1 MTKYG
6 PPFAPTFPKTK
17 AHGGTRRKIYD
28 YKSHSLRIYRYAKAA
43 RRHPWIPLSKDGLST
58 SSTSTPNRYRLYQT
72 GIPRHRHSQLEGE
85 FNGTDVHVYIATNNN
100 KVYRIML
107 CDANTQNEANIKIR
121 FNKLVSQFENNKR
134 YTSLDKYTL
143 SDEENISY
151 EMTVNKKNYDALFYQ
166 VPNMEKVDTL
176 ALQKKVRNELL
187 SKYTEAELKNPSE
200 EITKEIQNT
209 AIKIGMEMMFMKPV
223 WFRICESYGEY
234 YITMFYDNEYNHA
247 NGEDL

>member
-1 MTKYG
+1 MKRIFLFYIMAIMAISMSAQNDVT
-6 PPFAPTFPKTK
+6 TF
-17 AHGGTRRKIYD
+17 
-28 YKSHSLRIYRYAKAA
+28 L
-43 RRHPWIPLSKDGLST
+43 
-58 SSTSTPNRYRLYQT
+58 
-72 GIPRHRHSQLEGE
+72 GIPVDGFKSEMKQKLVSKGFVPKKVGTNEFLEGE
-85 FNGTDVHVYIATNNN
+85 FNGTDVRVYIVTNNN

-176 ALQKKVRNELL
+176 ALQKKVHNELL

-234 YITMFYDNEYNHA
+234 YITMYYDNEYNHA

>member
-1 MTKYG
+1 MKKIILMMIAMTIS
-6 PPFAPTFPKTK
+6 FASFAQNKDVTTF
-17 AHGGTRRKIYD
+17 
-28 YKSHSLRIYRYAKAA
+28 L
-43 RRHPWIPLSKDGLST
+43 
-58 SSTSTPNRYRLYQT
+58 
-72 GIPRHRHSQLEGE
+72 GIPVDGTASSMKQKLVSKGFVPKKVGTNEFLEGE

-209 AIKIGMEMMFMKPV
+209 AIKIGMETMFMKPV
-223 WFRICESYGEY
+223 WFRICKSYGEY
-234 YITMFYDNEYNHA
+234 YITMYYDNEYNHA

>member
-1 MTKYG
+1 MKRIFLFYIMAIMAISMSAQNDVT
-6 PPFAPTFPKTK
+6 TF
-17 AHGGTRRKIYD
+17 
-28 YKSHSLRIYRYAKAA
+28 L
-43 RRHPWIPLSKDGLST
+43 
-58 SSTSTPNRYRLYQT
+58 
-72 GIPRHRHSQLEGE
+72 GIPVDGFKSEMKQKLVSKGFVPKKVGTNEFLEGE

-121 FNKLVSQFENNKR
+121 FNKLVSQFENNKQ

>member
-1 MTKYG
+1 MKRIFLFYIMAIMAISMSAQNDVT
-6 PPFAPTFPKTK
+6 TF
-17 AHGGTRRKIYD
+17 
-28 YKSHSLRIYRYAKAA
+28 L
-43 RRHPWIPLSKDGLST
+43 
-58 SSTSTPNRYRLYQT
+58 
-72 GIPRHRHSQLEGE
+72 GIPVDGFKSEMKQKLVSKGFVPKKVGTNEFLEGE
-85 FNGTDVHVYIATNNN
+85 FNGTDVRVFIVTNNN

-107 CDANTQNEANIKIR
+107 CDANTQNESNIKIR

-176 ALQKKVRNELL
+176 ALQKKVHNELL